1 MKKNSLGCLKVVK
14 TIEKILI
21 LQDTRTKMKK
31 KIKISKF
38 MRTLLKSYSMKS
50 KKKWKK
56 KSIDLMG

>member
-38 MRTLLKSYSMKS
+38 MRTLLKSYSMKN